1 MPSAYPLTYKY
12 KFGDSMLLT
21 SNALPLSIL
30 PSIVGYQKF
39 KILPQS
45 EICALIK
52 NDSNLSQVPNY
63 LLLNRFE
70 KNDTGYYVL
79 LQSLSCR
86 DFEGGGSLGL
96 YLKKEKDSFIVIKRS
111 SSSIN

>member
-1 MPSAYPLTYKY
+1 MKFFYLIFYIPLNLLFACQSNVPVILEQENDTGILLKTVINEAITDRYMPSAYPLTYKY

-63 LLLNRFE
+63 LL
-70 KNDTGYYVL
+70 
-79 LQSLSCR
+79 
-86 DFEGGGSLGL
+86 
-96 YLKKEKDSFIVIKRS
+96 
-111 SSSIN
+111 